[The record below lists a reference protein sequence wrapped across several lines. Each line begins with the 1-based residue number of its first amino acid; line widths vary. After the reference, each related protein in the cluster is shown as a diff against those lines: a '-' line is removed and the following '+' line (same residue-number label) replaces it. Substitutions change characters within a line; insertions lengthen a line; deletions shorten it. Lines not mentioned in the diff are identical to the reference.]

1 MNALLH
7 HYKSGPLR
15 VVISAITV
23 ESVSEALTGL
33 KECGFEDIE
42 IIQAAISRSKT
53 AGTKHLMMGMNPITI
68 VSGER
73 K

>member
-1 MNALLH
+1 M
-7 HYKSGPLR
+7 
-15 VVISAITV
+15 VISAITV